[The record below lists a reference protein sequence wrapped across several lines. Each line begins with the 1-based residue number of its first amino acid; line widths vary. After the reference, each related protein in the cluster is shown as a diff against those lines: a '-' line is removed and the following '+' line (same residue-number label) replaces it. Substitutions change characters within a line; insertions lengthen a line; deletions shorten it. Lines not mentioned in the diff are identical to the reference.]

1 MKRKTLSSAV
11 ILPTLLLALLVS
23 CNKTNDSSTT
33 SELPPSVSEEP
44 NSSNEENSSNIEES
58 VSEKESTSNEASSS
72 SIEESSSSQEVVKE
86 KLATPTISLNEFKNG
101 LVFNSLNASKIQ
113 VKVNDNPYED
123 ASGIMF
129 DEEEGTYNVSV
140 IAIGDNI
147 NYLDSDVA
155 IYTYTTVNSDITVT
169 KTATDTA
176 SVTFTGISCM
186 ANGEKLTENEYH
198 AKKTENVTFTVKGGF
213 DENTKKYYVKEKS
226 QDVSFKVKSAINYI
240 LEDANDKEAADLA
253 DEWTVKKYS
262 SSWVDTTASVSMA
275 KGRNDSNALVL
286 NAWNNQTTF
295 RFSKNYNINDAFNV
309 ISFDIKGDDIVT
321 AKIQLMNS
329 KSGVYTTYDIKTVSS
344 CWANYK
350 ISMNDDN
357 WKVNLDNKNYKLNEV
372 LSHIN
377 AYDTSEV
384 ISYFDQFN
392 IILSGQTANG
402 STTKVYMDD
411 ITFETEALG
420 SDTTYYLDKI
430 SSSFVGSSSSI
441 NYALSKEAI
450 TTLNLT
456 QVNKDAKEELTLT
469 VKEITKEK
477 NLVTYKFNADVE
489 TSITFMYK
497 NDGASLVVVDTKGY
511 GSSIE
516 KGTIFSKKGQVNLDF
531 EDGNVGNPYENNMWT
546 QYYYGASGWVSQT
559 KKMNSRNN
567 PKKDSKVVNFYTG
580 SNISYLYKYNEFN
593 EQIGLVD
600 YVSIDLGNYFNGAKD
615 MDVKVSLV
623 DSKGNK
629 HYLIGSDKEFYKFA
643 KTTDLVTLEKYL
655 DAPVDVKYFQ
665 LCIKSSL
672 NDAYLYADNLKLEFK
687 GRKEE
692 TTPEIKKANLII
704 DFENLTSGKD
714 YTSDEWTKQKY
725 TTDWV
730 NGGTMRVRTSP
741 IGKSTVVNMDAGYST
756 TYMYTYTPKEEI
768 GATNKISVDLGNYF
782 NGAKEMN
789 VKVFALDENNIKHFV
804 IGGEKEWYTLS
815 VTTDLETF
823 TKEFEEEFKVKSF
836 VVVNK
841 SSMNGNTYL
850 YMDNIKILNEAKTV
864 ETKKANTKLDF
875 ENLTSGKDYT
885 SDEWTKQKYTTD
897 WVNGGTMR
905 VRTSPI
911 GKSTVVNMDAGYST
925 TYMYTYTPKEE
936 IGATNKISVD
946 LGNYFNGAKEM
957 NVKVFALDENN
968 IKHFVIGGEKE
979 WYTLSVTTDLET
991 FTKEFEEEFK
1001 VKSFV
1006 VVNKSSMNGNTYLYM
1021 DNITISYTEK

>member
-11 ILPTLLLALLVS
+11 MLPTLLLALLVS
-23 CNKTNDSSTT
+23 CNKTNDSSTV
-33 SELPPSVSEEP
+33 SDIPSSVSEVS
-44 NSSNEENSSNIEES
+44 NSSNEE
-58 VSEKESTSNEASSS
+58 SSS
-72 SIEESSSSQEVVKE
+72 SIEESSSSIEESSSEEENSSSQEIIKE
-86 KLATPTISLNEFKNG
+86 KLATPTITLNELKNG

-113 VKVNDNPYED
+113 VKVNENPYED
-123 ASGIMF
+123 ASAILF
-129 DEEEGTYNVSV
+129 DEEEGTYNISV

-147 NYLDSDVA
+147 NYSDSDVA
-155 IYTYTTVNSDITVT
+155 TYTYTTVNSDLIVT
-169 KTATDTA
+169 KTATDAA
-176 SVTFTGISCM
+176 SVVFTGISCM

-198 AKKTENVTFTVKGGF
+198 ATKTENVTFTVKGGF
-213 DENTKKYYVKEKS
+213 DENTKNYYVKEKS
-226 QDVSFKVKSAINYI
+226 QDVSFKVKSAVNYI

-262 SSWVDTTASVSMA
+262 SSWVDTTASVSMD

-295 RFSKNYNINDAFNV
+295 RFSKNYTVNDAFNV
-309 ISFDIKGDDIVT
+309 ISFDVKGDDIVT
-321 AKIQLMNS
+321 AKIQLMSS
-329 KSGVYTTYDIKTVSS
+329 KSGVYTTYDIGTLSS

-357 WKVNLDNKNYKLNEV
+357 WKINLDNKNYKLNEV
-372 LSHIN
+372 LGHIN

-384 ISYFDQFN
+384 IPYFDQFN

-411 ITFETEALG
+411 ITFEAEALG

-430 SSSFVGSSSSI
+430 SSSFVGFSSSI
-441 NYALSKEAI
+441 NYSLNKEAI

-456 QVNKDAKEELTLT
+456 QVNKDAKEELTFA
-469 VKEITKEK
+469 VKEIIKEK
-477 NLVTYKFNADVE
+477 NQVTYVFNADVE

-497 NDGASLVVVDTKGY
+497 NDGASLVVLDTKGY

-546 QYYYGASGWVSQT
+546 QYYYGDSGWVKQS

-580 SNISYLYKYNEFN
+580 SNVSYLYKYNEFN

-600 YVSIDLGNYFNGAKD
+600 YVSIDLGNYFSGAKE
-615 MDVKVSLV
+615 MDVKVSLI

-629 HYLIGSDKEFYKFA
+629 YYLIGSDKEFYKFA
-643 KTTDLVTLEKYL
+643 ATTDLITLEKYL
-655 DAPVDVKYFQ
+655 DTPVDVKYFQ
-665 LCIKSSL
+665 ICIKSSL

-692 TTPEIKKANLII
+692 TTPVVKKANLII
-704 DFENLTSGKD
+704 DFEGLTSGTD
-714 YTSDEWTKQKY
+714 YTSDEWSKQKY

-730 NGGTMRVRTSP
+730 SGGTMRVRTSP

-756 TYMYTYTPKEEI
+756 TYMYTYTSKEEI
-768 GATNKISVDLGNYF
+768 GLANKISVDLGNYF

-789 VKVFALDENNIKHFV
+789 VKVFALDENNVKHFV

-815 VTTDLETF
+815 ATTDLETF

-841 SSMNGNTYL
+841 SSMSGN
-850 YMDNIKILNEAKTV
+850 A
-864 ETKKANTKLDF
+864 
-875 ENLTSGKDYT
+875 
-885 SDEWTKQKYTTD
+885 
-897 WVNGGTMR
+897 
-905 VRTSPI
+905 
-911 GKSTVVNMDAGYST
+911 
-925 TYMYTYTPKEE
+925 
-936 IGATNKISVD
+936 
-946 LGNYFNGAKEM
+946 
-957 NVKVFALDENN
+957 
-968 IKHFVIGGEKE
+968 
-979 WYTLSVTTDLET
+979 
-991 FTKEFEEEFK
+991 
-1001 VKSFV
+1001 
-1006 VVNKSSMNGNTYLYM
+1006 YLYM
-1021 DNITISYTEK
+1021 DNITISYTKK